1 MDPLPEE
8 KRQKEGDGSPLR
20 EHSRYHPLK
29 RRWPWF
35 VFLLLV
41 ISVLGGAY
49 WWIFRHGRVTTE
61 DAYVHAD
68 VASISS
74 RVPGT
79 VLEVRVKNDQ
89 KAEKGDVLVELDP
102 QDYRISVA
110 LAEAGLAGIEADI
123 KAMESTIALVDSQTQ
138 AQIQTAQAALGQ
150 ARDQEQAKYQQK
162 KELEKS
168 RQAALAQFTEAKRD
182 YGRVRRLYDHHAISK
197 QALDQADTVL
207 KKAEAALNARDA
219 SIRAIEADLEAARQG
234 IDKAQTQLELAN
246 KDRVRLQ
253 VQRHQLASLM
263 AQRDNAKGQLDR
275 ANLQLSYCTI
285 NSPISGYIAQ
295 KDIQVGN
302 RIKTGQPFMAV
313 VPLEEVYVEAN
324 FKETQLANVQVGQPA
339 IIEADTYPGH
349 RFRGRVKSI
358 GAGTGAAFS
367 LLPPENATGN
377 WIKVV
382 RRLPVRIHLERPL
395 PPQYPLRIGLSLK
408 VTIDIRKTRH
418 KAG

>member
-8 KRQKEGDGSPLR
+8 KRQKEENGSPRR
-20 EHSRYHPLK
+20 EHSRPHPLK
-29 RRWPWF
+29 HRWPWL
-35 VFLLLV
+35 VLLLAAMLA
-41 ISVLGGAY
+41 LGGGY
-49 WWIFRHGRVTTE
+49 WWIFLHGRVTTE

-79 VLEVRVKNDQ
+79 VLEVRVENDQ
-89 KAEKGDVLVELDP
+89 RVEKGDVLVKLDP
-102 QDYRISVA
+102 QDYQISVA
-110 LAEAGLAGIEADI
+110 LAEASLAGIEADI
-123 KAMESTIALVDSQTQ
+123 KAMEATISLVDSQTQ
-138 AQIQTAQAALGQ
+138 AQIQTAQMTLGK
-150 ARDQEQAKYQQK
+150 ARDQEQAKYHQMR
-162 KELEKS
+162 EFEKS
-168 RQAALAQFTEAKRD
+168 RLAAMAKLTEAKRD
-182 YGRVRRLYDHHAISK
+182 YGRVRRLYDHRAISK
-197 QALDQADTVL
+197 QALDQAETVF
-207 KKAEAALNARDA
+207 KEAEAALKAQDA
-219 SIRAIEADLEAARQG
+219 SIRALDADLKAAQQD

-246 KDRVRLQ
+246 KSRIRLQ
-253 VQRHQLASLM
+253 VQRDQLASLK
-263 AQRDNAKGQLDR
+263 AQRDKAEGQLDR
-275 ANLQLSYCTI
+275 AELQLSYCTI
-285 NSPISGYIAQ
+285 NAPISGYIAQ

-339 IIEADTYPGH
+339 TIEADTYPGH
-349 RFRGRVKSI
+349 RFQGRVKSI

-395 PPQYPLRIGLSLK
+395 PAQYPLRIGLSLK
-408 VTIDIRKTRH
+408 VTIDTRKTPH